1 MTTAALGATVQV
13 HYVLTGERGDVLDS
27 SRSGEPL
34 EVTIGGGRVIPG
46 FERALVGMAEGETK
60 TVTIEASDAYGSW
73 QDALVQ
79 EVPRSQLPGELDL
92 EVGRRLTGTDPEGRA
107 VVLTV
112 HEVADDT
119 VKLDANHPL
128 AGQDLTFELEVV
140 GVV

>member
-1 MTTAALGATVQV
+1 M
-13 HYVLTGERGDVLDS
+13 LDS
-27 SRSGEPL
+27 SRDGQPL

-46 FERALVGMAEGETK
+46 FERALVGMTEGETK
-60 TVTIEASDAYGSW
+60 TVTIEAASAYGTW

-79 EVPRSQLPGELDL
+79 EVPRSKLPGELDL
-92 EVGRRLTGTDPEGRA
+92 EVGRQLTGTDPEGRT

-112 HEVADDT
+112 HELADET

-140 GVV
+140 SVA